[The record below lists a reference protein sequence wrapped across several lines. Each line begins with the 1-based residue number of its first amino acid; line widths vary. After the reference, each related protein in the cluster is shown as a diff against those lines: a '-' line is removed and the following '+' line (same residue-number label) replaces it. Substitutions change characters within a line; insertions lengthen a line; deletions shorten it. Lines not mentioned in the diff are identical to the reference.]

1 MFRILWEEIPFV
13 EFSWESESLKLLNSL
28 VSLSSSL
35 TVFVSSL
42 PGCRFPN
49 SNPLVEIK
57 TLSSVV
63 TAHGVRSWQGQYTRR
78 CCVHWTSYRV
88 SLTAFSQSLNPSSL
102 SFSTWGTRVSLINY
116 IQITSL
122 WSSSIGLILK
132 SEYNLIIP
140 DQHFVVYKFDA
151 TIAEGGLRIL
161 SDGDDLGI
169 LGGLKIWQVFSWVA
183 WFK

>member
-151 TIAEGGLRIL
+151 TIAEGGTPDFKWRGWSRDFWRFENLASIL
-161 SDGDDLGI
+161 
-169 LGGLKIWQVFSWVA
+169 LGGLI
-183 WFK
+183 